1 MIDDVTRSLLDNLP
15 RGGQYDLSVV
25 PDADTAMQALTV
37 TIDGTT
43 HHPGIGYDT
52 PEQFEYDREQIA
64 TYLVTR
70 KQRGCGGC
78 GGCSCG

>member
-1 MIDDVTRSLLDNLP
+1 MIDDLTRSLLDGLP

-25 PDADTAMQALTV
+25 HDPETAMHALTIS
-37 TIDGTT
+37 IDGEQ
-43 HHPGIGYDT
+43 HRPGIGYET

-70 KQRGCGGC
+70 KQKSCGGC
-78 GGCSCG
+78 GSCRCG